1 MQPSTRTLA
10 LAALAVTVAAA
21 APVAGTAAAAGESPA
36 FENGIV
42 QVPSGETAEVP
53 VSVPE
58 ANGTV
63 RVTIGSEATNFVAH
77 ATLVDADGDGNVTVA
92 VDTGAAGTTDAA
104 SYLSVSDGDELTDAT
119 QETDRLSS
127 PIAPA
132 EYDLRLGPS
141 DDPADEAAL
150 VVESASSSPPTN
162 ASGSTA
168 AVDGDALTF
177 VDPVVT
183 ADSGATADVTVAL
196 PGSNE
201 STRLTLGSQEAG
213 FLAHATVV
221 DADGDGNVT
230 VAVDTGTAGTTDAA
244 SYLSVSD
251 GDELENATQETDRL
265 SSPLDAGEYDL
276 RLGSDDDTTAV
287 GTLVLES
294 ASTPSETNAS
304 ESATLDEAVVTAAG
318 GETAAIPLAFADG
331 TESARVTV
339 GSEATNFV
347 VRATVVDADGDGD
360 ATLELDTGTAG
371 TTDAA
376 SYLRVSDGDELTD
389 ATQET
394 DRLSSPLDAGEYDVR
409 VGPAGDA
416 SDVGTLVLE
425 SASTPETDDGAE
437 TTDAPETTDGAT
449 TTDAPATPTLEATA
463 TPGDTQTAS
472 PGFGVL
478 VGVLALLAVAG
489 LARRR

>member
-1 MQPSTRTLA
+1 MQPSTSTLA

-42 QVPSGETAEVP
+42 QVPGGETAEVQ

-104 SYLSVSDGDELTDAT
+104 SYLNVSDGDELTGAT

-150 VVESASSSPPTN
+150 VVESAS
-162 ASGSTA
+162 
-168 AVDGDALTF
+168 
-177 VDPVVT
+177 
-183 ADSGATADVTVAL
+183 
-196 PGSNE
+196 
-201 STRLTLGSQEAG
+201 
-213 FLAHATVV
+213 
-221 DADGDGNVT
+221 
-230 VAVDTGTAGTTDAA
+230 
-244 SYLSVSD
+244 
-251 GDELENATQETDRL
+251 
-265 SSPLDAGEYDL
+265 
-276 RLGSDDDTTAV
+276 
-287 GTLVLES
+287 
-294 ASTPSETNAS
+294 TPSETNAS
-304 ESATLDEAVVTAAG
+304 ESATLDEAVVTAAS

-376 SYLRVSDGDELTD
+376 SYLRVSDGDELRN
-389 ATQET
+389 ATQAT
-394 DRLSSPLDAGEYDVR
+394 DRLSSPLDAGEYDLR

-425 SASTPETDDGAE
+425 SASTPETDDGA
-437 TTDAPETTDGAT
+437 ETTDGAT

-478 VGVLALLAVAG
+478 AGVLALLAVAG